1 MEYISVG
8 RRALAI
14 IVDTVI
20 LVPLAIVIIV
30 VTGDVEST
38 SEPGTMSFE
47 ARAGGLSTVLV
58 VLLWFGYFTI
68 LEKTAG
74 ATLGKRLVGIRVVMQ
89 GGAPLTWGA
98 SVIRNLLRVVDGFF
112 FYLVAAILVWNSQQR
127 QRLGDMAANTFVVD
141 ARSVGVAS
149 VVQAPASPTS
159 MPPASPPPPQPPPP
173 PS

>member
-14 IVDTVI
+14 IIDTVI
-20 LVPLAIVIIV
+20 LAALAIAIFV

-47 ARAGGLSTVLV
+47 SRGGGLSTVLV
-58 VLLWFGYFTI
+58 VLLWLGYFTI

-74 ATLGKRLVGIRVVMQ
+74 ATLGKKLVGIRVVMQ

-112 FYLVAAILVWNSQQR
+112 FYLVAAIIVWNSQQR

-141 ARSVGVAS
+141 ARSVGTAS
-149 VVQAPASPTS
+149 SVQAPSSPTT
-159 MPPASPPPPQPPPP
+159 MPPASPPPPPPPP